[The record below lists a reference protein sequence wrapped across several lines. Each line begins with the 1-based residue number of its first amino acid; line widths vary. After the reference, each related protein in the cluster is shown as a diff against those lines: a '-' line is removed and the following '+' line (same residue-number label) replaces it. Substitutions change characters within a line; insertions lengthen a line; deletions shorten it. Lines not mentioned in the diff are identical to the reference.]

1 MIDQERE
8 LRKEIDEDIKR
19 EIQSHQAE
27 NAMTEHWERAYGD
40 E

>member
-8 LRKEIDEDIKR
+8 LRAELDEQIRR
-19 EIQSHQAE
+19 EVEGQVAE
-27 NAMTEHWERAYGD
+27 STMTEHWERAYGD